1 MFVSLKVSELLQT
14 VFLRT
19 STGLVIPGIKAELV
33 ESEIIMNA
41 VGNIFLMV
49 SVLCIFGLEK
59 TKVDCVWGKKPAVVL
74 WIVLRVIF
82 FSVIVR

>member
-1 MFVSLKVSELLQT
+1 MFVSLRISELLQM

-19 STGLVIPGIKAELV
+19 STGIVIPGIKAELV
-33 ESEIIMNA
+33 GSEIIMNA

-49 SVLCIFGLEK
+49 SVLFIFGLEK
-59 TKVDCVWGKKPAVVL
+59 TKVDCVWGEKPAVVL
-74 WIVLRVIF
+74 WIVLWVIF

>member
-1 MFVSLKVSELLQT
+1 MFVSLRVSELLQMG
-14 VFLRT
+14 FLRT
-19 STGLVIPGIKAELV
+19 STGIVIRGIKAELV

-41 VGNIFLMV
+41 VGIIFLMV

-59 TKVDCVWGKKPAVVL
+59 TKVDCVWSKKPGVVL
-74 WIVLRVIF
+74 WIVLWVIF